1 MAKSKDNWR
10 EETRRIIRSYPELA
24 REEARLRECRITPS
38 YTGTPGSGGSGSK
51 TENAALKE
59 LPPRKQREL
68 DAVRRAISTTGR
80 YRNAKDRLKVIDL
93 VYWRQTHT
101 LQGAAQ
107 LCHYSWETAQEWNAA
122 FIELVDAYM
131 RIP

>member
-1 MAKSKDNWR
+1 MGKSNNNWR
-10 EETRRIIRSYPELA
+10 EVTREIIREYPTLA
-24 REEARLRECRITPS
+24 RLDRELKECSITPNLNGMPGGG
-38 YTGTPGSGGSGSK
+38 GTSRK
-51 TENAALKE
+51 TELTAMRE
-59 LPPRKQREL
+59 FPPDKQRKL

-80 YRNAKDRLKVIDL
+80 YRNAKDRLRVIDL
-93 VYWRQTHT
+93 VYWQQTHT

-107 LCHYSWETAQEWNAA
+107 HCHYSWETAQEWNAA

>member
-1 MAKSKDNWR
+1 MGKSNNNWR
-10 EETRRIIRSYPELA
+10 EQTREIIRQYPALV
-24 REEARLRECRITPS
+24 REERRLKDCKITPNLN
-38 YTGTPGSGGSGSK
+38 GMPGGGGSSRK
-51 TENAALKE
+51 TELTAMRE
-59 LPPRKQREL
+59 LPPDKQRKL

-93 VYWRQTHT
+93 VYWQQTHT